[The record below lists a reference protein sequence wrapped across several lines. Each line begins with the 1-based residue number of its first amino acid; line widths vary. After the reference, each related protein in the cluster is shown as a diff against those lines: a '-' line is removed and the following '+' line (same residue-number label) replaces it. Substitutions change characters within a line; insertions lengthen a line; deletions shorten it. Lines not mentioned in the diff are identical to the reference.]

1 MDPFFFIKSTKIGI
15 FYRYGFTEITTFWD
29 PWEVEVDI
37 WSDVTIAGRTDNKQ
51 TRKDRATQP
60 NGPWTAEMSKNS
72 LNWHI
77 NFVTKF
83 ESRWKDTWGVSATVA
98 WQRGRIFRW
107 ETLVS
112 HLKMHF
118 HLILSYFII
127 LSATAKI
134 RSKVEKYLR
143 CGRSGDAS
151 SGEKH
156 QFLWLCKWNLELRQ
170 IWGIGKTYFGPKE
183 IQCHQSNH
191 FIMKPRAPVEAL
203 FLYSSAVRKSF
214 DGRVGKRKKLK
225 IFSTLIFKKLLH
237 VEDLWLHIDFIERS
251 GEK

>member
-1 MDPFFFIKSTKIGI
+1 MGL
-15 FYRYGFTEITTFWD
+15 G
-29 PWEVEVDI
+29 EVEVEI

-83 ESRWKDTWGVSATVA
+83 ESRWKDTWGVSA
-98 WQRGRIFRW
+98 
-107 ETLVS
+107 EE
-112 HLKMHF
+112 MHF
-118 HLILSYFII
+118 QVRNISFSPEDAFSSDLILFHLFI

-134 RSKVEKYLR
+134 RSKVKKYLW
-143 CGRSGDAS
+143 CGRSRDAS

-191 FIMKPRAPVEAL
+191 SIMKLKLKVPIEAL
-203 FLYSSAVRKSF
+203 FYMM
-214 DGRVGKRKKLK
+214 
-225 IFSTLIFKKLLH
+225 
-237 VEDLWLHIDFIERS
+237 
-251 GEK
+251 